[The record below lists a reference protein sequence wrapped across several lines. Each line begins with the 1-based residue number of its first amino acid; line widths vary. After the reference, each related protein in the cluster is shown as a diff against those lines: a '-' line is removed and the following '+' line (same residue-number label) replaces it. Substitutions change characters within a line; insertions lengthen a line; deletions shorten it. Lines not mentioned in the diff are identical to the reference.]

1 MDLTPSSGTNSSHDD
16 PDFCSVTFQSKT
28 QRQQQPMTNNKSN
41 QKLPA
46 SAQSDLAFGETAFSF
61 LARWVFK
68 ALN

>member
-1 MDLTPSSGTNSSHDD
+1 
-16 PDFCSVTFQSKT
+16 
-28 QRQQQPMTNNKSN
+28 MTNNKSN

-68 ALN
+68 ALNYSEDYAGSE